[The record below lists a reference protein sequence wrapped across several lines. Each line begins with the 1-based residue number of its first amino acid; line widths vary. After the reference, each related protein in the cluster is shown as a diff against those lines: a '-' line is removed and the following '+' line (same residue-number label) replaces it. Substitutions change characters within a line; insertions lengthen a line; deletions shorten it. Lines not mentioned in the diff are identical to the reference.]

1 MKSRCLPIRVFL
13 WALLFGAFTICQNG
27 LAQTG
32 GNHRTQF
39 AYVADQELN
48 VVFGFEVGKNGGLTP
63 LNPPSVPADNGTL
76 GLAVDPNQR
85 FLYAVNA
92 ASSDVSGY
100 AIGEDGGLTPTP
112 GSPYPAG
119 SGAEWITV
127 DPKGKFV
134 YTANCGAICSGS
146 GQGNVSGFAIDQETG
161 ALTPVAG
168 SPFQAGDLPFAI
180 VVERKGEFAYTANL
194 GSNDVTIFKIDRR
207 SGALSPVGA
216 AVQTGGI
223 SPILLQMDPHGRFL
237 YVDNFGSISAFI
249 IGHDGMLT
257 SVPGSPFAAGCCTQG
272 IAFDEH
278 AKFLYAANGTQ
289 VFGFSIEEN
298 GALTPLA
305 ASPFPT
311 PGLGFL
317 ASLTRSEI
325 GPHIY
330 GAAVFDGLEGF
341 NIDERTGDL
350 TPAPGFLMPLGEMT
364 SFVTTVV
371 ER

>member
-1 MKSRCLPIRVFL
+1 VSR
-13 WALLFGAFTICQNG
+13 
-27 LAQTG
+27 
-32 GNHRTQF
+32 RTQF

-48 VVFGFEVGKNGGLTP
+48 VVFGFEVGKNGELTP

-76 GLAVDPNQR
+76 GVVVDPGKR

-100 AIGEDGGLTPTP
+100 AIGQDGSLTPAP

-127 DPKGKFV
+127 DPKGTFV
-134 YTANCGAICSGS
+134 YTANCGALCSGT
-146 GQGNVSGFAIDQETG
+146 GEGNVSAFAMDQQTG
-161 ALTPVAG
+161 ALTPVPG
-168 SPFQAGDLPFAI
+168 SPFQAGDLPYAI
-180 VVERKGEFAYTANL
+180 VVDRKGEFAYTVNF
-194 GSNDVTIFKIDRR
+194 GSNDITIFRIDRA
-207 SGALSPVGA
+207 SGALSPVGP

-223 SPILLQMDPHGRFL
+223 TPILLQLDPHGRFL
-237 YVDNFGSISAFI
+237 YVDNLGSISAFA

-257 SVPGSPFAAGCCTQG
+257 SVPGSPFAAGCCNQG

-278 AKFLYAANGTQ
+278 ARFLYAANGTE
-289 VFGFSIEEN
+289 VLGFSIEAN
-298 GALTPLA
+298 GALTPLP

-311 PGLGFL
+311 PGSGFL
-317 ASLTRSEI
+317 ASLTRSER

-330 GAAVFDGLEGF
+330 GAAAFDGLEGF
-341 NIDERTGDL
+341 NIDEQTGNL
-350 TPAPGFLMPLGEMT
+350 TPAPGFLMPLGAMT

-371 ER
+371 EREPD